1 MNSDIINR
9 NSTEDFKK
17 EIEKKGNGTND
28 IPFKYSDLFVPFSNF
43 IKRETLI
50 KKLRKENSKERI
62 EKYSKEF
69 KGILIR
75 ELF

>member
-1 MNSDIINR
+1 MNSEIITR
-9 NSTEDFKK
+9 NHTEDIQK
-17 EIEKKGNGTND
+17 EIKEENKGTND

-43 IKRETLI
+43 IERETLM

-69 KGILIR
+69 KAILIR